1 MSTKELQCSKCRRA
15 GEKLFLKG
23 DKCTGPKCPLLK
35 RKYAPGVHGPN
46 ARRVKLSNF
55 GKQLKEK
62 QEAKR
67 IYGMREK
74 QFVRYV
80 DEAGNKVGDTGKML
94 LTLLES
100 RLDNAVYRMGLA
112 PSRATA
118 RQIVNHGHMQ
128 VNGKKVDIPSFRVK
142 VGDVISI
149 RDKSKTKKLFEN
161 ATEKLSKTD
170 SPHWLA
176 VDAKKLEAKV
186 LNTPVLD
193 NPSFSIKDIIEFYSR

>member
-23 DKCTGPKCPLLK
+23 DKCSGPKCPLLK
-35 RKYAPGVHGPN
+35 RKYAPGQHGPN

-80 DEAGNKVGDTGKML
+80 DEAGKKVGDTGKLL

-118 RQIVNHGHMQ
+118 RQIVNHGHME
-128 VNGKKVDIPSFRVK
+128 VNGKKVDIPSYRIK
-142 VGDVISI
+142 VGDIISI
-149 RDKSKTKKLFEN
+149 RDKSKTKNLFEN
-161 ATEKLSKTD
+161 ATEKLSKAD
-170 SPHWLA
+170 VPHWLA
-176 VDAKKLEAKV
+176 VDSKKLESKV

-193 NPSFSIKDIIEFYSR
+193 SPSFSIKDIIEFYSR